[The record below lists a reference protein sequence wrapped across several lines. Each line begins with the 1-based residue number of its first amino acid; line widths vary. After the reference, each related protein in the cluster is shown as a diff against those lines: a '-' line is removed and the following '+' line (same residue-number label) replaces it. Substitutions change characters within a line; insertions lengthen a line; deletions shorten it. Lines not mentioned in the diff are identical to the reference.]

1 MKPLSPRHE
10 VFAQARARGETA
22 DAAYVAAGY
31 KRHDGNAARLSGN
44 ERILR
49 RVQELQQASVTETML
64 TIREKREFFARLVRA
79 RLSELPDDSDLWQ
92 EFRTTVDGATRKLL
106 DKLRAISLDNELD
119 PEARNLAPKDD
130 GVTVVVRIGG
140 PDDGNG

>member
-22 DAAYVAAGY
+22 DAGY
-31 KRHDGNAARLSGN
+31 NRHDGNAARLSGN

-49 RVQELQQASVTETML
+49 RVKELQQASVTATML

-92 EFRTTVDGATRKLL
+92 EIRTTLDGTTRKLL
-106 DKLRAISLDNELD
+106 DKLRAIQLDNDLD
-119 PEARNLAPKDD
+119 PHPKGLVPSGE
-130 GVTVVVRIGG
+130 GVTVVVTIGG
-140 PDDGNG
+140 RDNGSD